1 MVRGVA
7 SCGCRR
13 ASLNCACSPAAL
25 SFIKSV
31 RRLSRSTNAP
41 NSCVASEPDRSG
53 IAVTNGAGHVHSRA
67 KLPQMMVGVAIRP
80 PLPISRRHCSDKPC
94 PGSSDPRGRG
104 NPLQRTH
111 EAPAIAIEVTGTR
124 PLDPGIVQGIGG
136 HTARPPRRQP
146 QPEVLCERPSPDTNR
161 LRPGPLERHH
171 FAGIAEVTEHLVR
184 RERAQCRGVSGR
196 TRERRSVSA

>member
-1 MVRGVA
+1 M
-7 SCGCRR
+7 
-13 ASLNCACSPAAL
+13 
-25 SFIKSV
+25 I
-31 RRLSRSTNAP
+31 
-41 NSCVASEPDRSG
+41 
-53 IAVTNGAGHVHSRA
+53 
-67 KLPQMMVGVAIRP
+67 GVAIRP

-111 EAPAIAIEVTGTR
+111 EAPAIEVTRTR

-171 FAGIAEVTEHLVR
+171 FAGIAKVTDHLVR
-184 RERAQCRGVSGR
+184 RERAPVPRRLGSNAGKTIGQRLKDGR
-196 TRERRSVSA
+196 MVDGPEDCHGRRAL